1 MRYLAF
7 SLCCAL
13 LSAAPSAAV
22 EFLGVELCEG
32 SVDTSVVL
40 PVGSPLSLESSEIG
54 RYGGLL
60 LLFKAENGDIMDHI
74 DNLMSFYTDTR
85 GTGDAKKL
93 QWTGNE
99 LTAYAQLIKKGY
111 AALAVSTTD
120 GCLDDA
126 TVPEELEAAIAAQ
139 NMPEKAI
146 ESPTEIHDA
155 AAVTAAAAI
164 DADTVAEAGIDTA
177 AETTA
182 VAEEL
187 QATEEDGA
195 VVAVATALAAED
207 SMPDA
212 LPEPPTDFMLKG
224 RLKHT
229 AAEDGWVDV
238 MGVVVNNS
246 GTAYTVAS
254 FDLSLYDGAG
264 DLICVDTISVN
275 QLRDGQERAF
285 RSAIRCAD
293 YDADA
298 VASWKLQFAGAH

>member
-1 MRYLAF
+1 MRHIALC
-7 SLCCAL
+7 LCCML
-13 LSAAPSAAV
+13 IAAVPAAAV
-22 EFLGVELCEG
+22 EFLGVDLCVG

-99 LTAYAQLIKKGY
+99 ITAYAQLIKKGY

-120 GCLDDA
+120 DCLAVEPDA
-126 TVPEELEAAIAAQ
+126 GAETDAATDAPEPAPTTDESVDAVAMETAAIAA
-139 NMPEKAI
+139 
-146 ESPTEIHDA
+146 
-155 AAVTAAAAI
+155 
-164 DADTVAEAGIDTA
+164 AG
-177 AETTA
+177 TTA

-195 VVAVATALAAED
+195 VVAAATALAAED

-212 LPEPPTDFMLKG
+212 LPEPEPPPDFMLKG

-229 AAEDGWVDV
+229 EAEDGWVDV

-254 FDLSLYDGAG
+254 FDLSLYDGSG
-264 DLICVDTISVN
+264 DLICVDTVSVN

-298 VASWKLQFAGAH
+298 VTGWKIQFAGAH

>member
-1 MRYLAF
+1 MRHIALC
-7 SLCCAL
+7 LCCML
-13 LSAAPSAAV
+13 IAAVPAAAV
-22 EFLGVELCEG
+22 EFLGVDLCVG

-99 LTAYAQLIKKGY
+99 ITAYAQLIKKDY
-111 AALAVSTTD
+111 AALAVSTTAD
-120 GCLDDA
+120 CLAVEPDA
-126 TVPEELEAAIAAQ
+126 VAETDAATDAPEPAPATDESVDAVAMETAAIAA
-139 NMPEKAI
+139 
-146 ESPTEIHDA
+146 
-155 AAVTAAAAI
+155 
-164 DADTVAEAGIDTA
+164 AG
-177 AETTA
+177 TTA

-195 VVAVATALAAED
+195 VVAAATALAAED

-212 LPEPPTDFMLKG
+212 LPEPEPPTDFMLKG

-229 AAEDGWVDV
+229 EAEDGWVDV

-254 FDLSLYDGAG
+254 FDLSLYDGSG
-264 DLICVDTISVN
+264 ELICVDTVSVN

-298 VASWKLQFAGAH
+298 VTGWKIQFAGAH

>member
-1 MRYLAF
+1 MLI
-7 SLCCAL
+7 
-13 LSAAPSAAV
+13 AAVPAAAV
-22 EFLGVELCEG
+22 EFLGVDLCVG

-99 LTAYAQLIKKGY
+99 ITAYAQLIKKDY
-111 AALAVSTTD
+111 AALAVSTTAD
-120 GCLDDA
+120 CLAVEPDA
-126 TVPEELEAAIAAQ
+126 VAETDAATDAPEPAPATDESADAVAMETAAIAA
-139 NMPEKAI
+139 
-146 ESPTEIHDA
+146 
-155 AAVTAAAAI
+155 
-164 DADTVAEAGIDTA
+164 AG
-177 AETTA
+177 TTA

-195 VVAVATALAAED
+195 VVAAATALAAED

-212 LPEPPTDFMLKG
+212 LPEPEPPTDFMLKG

-229 AAEDGWVDV
+229 EAEDGWVDV

-254 FDLSLYDGAG
+254 FDLSLYDGSG
-264 DLICVDTISVN
+264 ELICVDTVSVN

-298 VASWKLQFAGAH
+298 VTGWKIQFAGAH

>member
-1 MRYLAF
+1 MRHIALC
-7 SLCCAL
+7 LCCMVI
-13 LSAAPSAAV
+13 AAVPAAAV
-22 EFLGVELCEG
+22 EFLGVDLCVG

-99 LTAYAQLIKKGY
+99 ITAYAQLIKKDY
-111 AALAVSTTD
+111 AALAVSTTAD
-120 GCLDDA
+120 CLAVEPDA
-126 TVPEELEAAIAAQ
+126 VAETDAATDAPEPAPATDESADAVAMETAAIAA
-139 NMPEKAI
+139 
-146 ESPTEIHDA
+146 
-155 AAVTAAAAI
+155 
-164 DADTVAEAGIDTA
+164 AG
-177 AETTA
+177 TTA

-195 VVAVATALAAED
+195 VVAAATALAAED

-212 LPEPPTDFMLKG
+212 LPEPEPPTDFMLKG

-229 AAEDGWVDV
+229 EAEDGWVDV

-254 FDLSLYDGAG
+254 FDLSLYDGSG
-264 DLICVDTISVN
+264 ELICVDTVSVN

-298 VASWKLQFAGAH
+298 VTDWKIQFAGAH

>member
-1 MRYLAF
+1 MRHLAI
-7 SLCCAL
+7 SVCLAL
-13 LSAAPSAAV
+13 VAAAPAAAV
-22 EFLGVELCEG
+22 DFLGVELCEG

-60 LLFKAENGDIMDHI
+60 LLFKTENGDIMDHI
-74 DNLMSFYTDTR
+74 DNLMEAYTDTR

-93 QWTGNE
+93 QWTGNQ

-120 GCLDDA
+120 PCAASEAETAESTSDDQGS
-126 TVPEELEAAIAAQ
+126 PEDPVALEEAADPPAA
-139 NMPEKAI
+139 E
-146 ESPTEIHDA
+146 A
-155 AAVTAAAAI
+155 AAVAAAA
-164 DADTVAEAGIDTA
+164 A
-177 AETTA
+177 APAPEKTETP
-182 VAEEL
+182 
-187 QATEEDGA
+187 
-195 VVAVATALAAED
+195 AED
-207 SMPDA
+207 SAEAVAAAEVAADHESDPPTSIVE
-212 LPEPPTDFMLKG
+212 PEPTVDFRLKG
-224 RLKHT
+224 TLKHA

-238 MGVVVNNS
+238 MGVVVNIS
-246 GTAYTVAS
+246 GDAYSVAS
-254 FDLSLYDGAG
+254 FDLSLYDGSG

-293 YDADA
+293 YDQAA

>member
-1 MRYLAF
+1 MVI
-7 SLCCAL
+7 
-13 LSAAPSAAV
+13 AAVPAAAV
-22 EFLGVELCEG
+22 EFLGVDLCVG

-99 LTAYAQLIKKGY
+99 ITAYAQLIKKDY
-111 AALAVSTTD
+111 AALAVSTTAD
-120 GCLDDA
+120 CLAVEPDA
-126 TVPEELEAAIAAQ
+126 VAETDAATDAPEPAPATDESADAVAMETAAIAA
-139 NMPEKAI
+139 
-146 ESPTEIHDA
+146 
-155 AAVTAAAAI
+155 
-164 DADTVAEAGIDTA
+164 AG
-177 AETTA
+177 TTA

-195 VVAVATALAAED
+195 VVAAATALAAED

-212 LPEPPTDFMLKG
+212 LPEPEPPTDFMLKG

-229 AAEDGWVDV
+229 EAEDGWVDV

-254 FDLSLYDGAG
+254 FDLSLYDGSG
-264 DLICVDTISVN
+264 ELICVDTVSVN

-298 VASWKLQFAGAH
+298 VTDWKIQFAGAH

>member
-1 MRYLAF
+1 MLI
-7 SLCCAL
+7 
-13 LSAAPSAAV
+13 AAVPAAAV
-22 EFLGVELCEG
+22 EFLGVDLCVG

-99 LTAYAQLIKKGY
+99 ITAYAQLIKKDY
-111 AALAVSTTD
+111 AALAVSTTAD
-120 GCLDDA
+120 CLAVEPDA
-126 TVPEELEAAIAAQ
+126 VAETDAATDAPEPAPATDESVDAVAMETAAIAA
-139 NMPEKAI
+139 
-146 ESPTEIHDA
+146 
-155 AAVTAAAAI
+155 
-164 DADTVAEAGIDTA
+164 AG
-177 AETTA
+177 TTA

-195 VVAVATALAAED
+195 VVAAATALAAED

-212 LPEPPTDFMLKG
+212 LPEPEPPTDFMLKG

-229 AAEDGWVDV
+229 EAEDGWVDV

-254 FDLSLYDGAG
+254 FDLSLYDGSG
-264 DLICVDTISVN
+264 ELICVDTVSVN

-298 VASWKLQFAGAH
+298 VTGWKIQFAGAH